1 MLPLDLLLHPVQ
13 RIMHRM
19 PTFAFQSCLVIHY
32 QATEDSMP
40 RTLMVDSRK
49 DFVHHSWG
57 SLEHRLQLQS
67 DSEISR
73 NVAYLTTMIRASKA

>member
-1 MLPLDLLLHPVQ
+1 
-13 RIMHRM
+13 
-19 PTFAFQSCLVIHY
+19 
-32 QATEDSMP
+32 MP

-73 NVAYLTTMIRASKA
+73 NVAYLTTMIRASKAQVDLAMDLTVGSDLHSLMQNT